1 MKRNIYLMYAI
12 ALLQGMIFYG
22 PVATL
27 YRQVH
32 GVSIFQITMIES
44 ISLILCILLELPWGI
59 VADKI
64 GYKKTLVFCCWIYLF
79 SKIVF
84 WLADGFIWFLT
95 ERIMLSFVL
104 AGFSGVDTSIL
115 YLSDQKNSQKVFGI
129 YASMQ
134 MAGLLFASCVFSVF
148 IKSNY
153 QLAGFFTVVSYGI
166 AAVLSLYLTEVRKKP
181 AEQIGIKN
189 FKVTLKATLGNRN
202 LLFFLLAVAFLSE
215 THQTITVFLNQ
226 LQYEQCGLDN
236 TVIGYIY
243 VIATILGMAGR
254 YSSSVTEKIGKK
266 YTLIL
271 FSALAAVSCATLVV
285 TRYALLSVSSI
296 LLLRI
301 SDTLFEP
308 FQMQIQNRQIHT
320 NDRATALSIHAIITD
335 SIAIIT
341 NLIFGF
347 LAERKLGLAFS
358 FGTGI
363 CILSL
368 LLFQIWYRKENKLTN
383 AVTLR
388 EIASCNKKGN

>member
-1 MKRNIYLMYAI
+1 MKRNIYLMYII

-32 GVSIFQITMIES
+32 DVSIFQITLIES

-64 GYKKTLVFCCWIYLF
+64 GYRKTLVFCCWIYLI

-84 WLADGFIWFLT
+84 WLADGFIWFLA
-95 ERIMLSFVL
+95 ERIMLSFVI

-115 YLSDQKNSQKVFGI
+115 YLSDRENSQKVFGI

-148 IKSNY
+148 IKGNY
-153 QLAGFFTVVSYGI
+153 QLAGFCTVVSYGI
-166 AAVLSLYLTEVRKKP
+166 AAVLSLWLIEVKNNSQ
-181 AEQIGIKN
+181 EQIGIKK
-189 FKVTLKATLGNRN
+189 FQAALKETLGNRN
-202 LLFFLLAVAFLSE
+202 ILIFLIGVAFLSE

-226 LQYEQCGLDN
+226 LQYEKCGLDSSA
-236 TVIGYIY
+236 IGYVY
-243 VIATILGMAGR
+243 VAATLLGMTGR
-254 YSSSVTEKIGKK
+254 YSDIITKKTGKK
-266 YTLIL
+266 YSLIL
-271 FSALAAVSCATLVV
+271 FGCLAALACTTLVF
-285 TRYALLSVSSI
+285 TRYALLSVGSI
-296 LLLRI
+296 LLLRV
-301 SDTLFEP
+301 SNTLFEP
-308 FQMQIQNRQIHT
+308 LQMQIQNQQISI

-335 SIAIIT
+335 SVAIIT

-347 LAERKLGLAFS
+347 LAERELRLAFS

-363 CILSL
+363 CMLSL
-368 LLFQIWYRKENKLTN
+368 LFFRRVMRQME
-383 AVTLR
+383 A
-388 EIASCNKKGN
+388 